1 MPEIS
6 TRAQTRRQVITPLI
20 KSGAWDRAIDATQ
33 DLLRRHPGH
42 PEDYALLA
50 SLYGRCRRWDEAIG
64 QADTGGALSGADA
77 GLHAARIKLRLQ
89 AGRPLDAARV
99 ARETLHVARQAGG
112 KCDAWISAFLRT
124 GDVELAVSLVDG
136 MDAGRHGD
144 ERCAALAL
152 QALLAAGLN
161 ERAVQAGLAA
171 LQAGLDGAALR
182 SQLAQAYL
190 AGGLRNQGLEQA
202 LVHLQEGVRLAP
214 QDLRLNSL
222 YGETLMRA
230 GRSEAAVPIL
240 QGCCERDPALLH
252 TRAMYARAL
261 RDSGMHSEAADQF
274 LILCRQAAQP
284 GRWDRNA
291 ISALLQADRK
301 AEATELYRAS
311 NQARES
317 QLPDSFQTAL
327 ADLESRADAAVIPQA
342 RLDWAWS
349 LRGEAVTLGRREWER
364 AVRWGHLVDHLMLD
378 WLELRSERAHEVMA
392 LLDNLDEVDAFLAPL
407 IAGGSGVVVATA
419 HIGPMFAGPMIIELL
434 GIRARWLASTPSV
447 MQSAHAATLISTSD
461 QSEVRVA
468 KACFDALKQGCFVGM
483 AVDGAANFA
492 APRIDFEGQEVTYS
506 SFASRAAYRMKV
518 PSIFYAPYWRNGR
531 IALTLVHLPGVE
543 AGEDSNAYVRR
554 WQRAYLEQVRKHL
567 SGAPESLRAS
577 GGLWRHVR

>member
-1 MPEIS
+1 MPEIA
-6 TRAQTRRQVITPLI
+6 TRAQTRRRVIAPLI
-20 KSGAWDRAIDATQ
+20 KGGAWDLAIDATKEM
-33 DLLRRHPGH
+33 LRDHPGH
-42 PEDYALLA
+42 PDDYALLA

-64 QADTGGALSGADA
+64 YADTGGAMTGAEA
-77 GLHAARIKLRLQ
+77 GLHAARIRLRLQ
-89 AGRPLDAARV
+89 AGRPLEAARV
-99 ARETLHVARQAGG
+99 ARDTLPIARLAGG
-112 KCDAWISAFLRT
+112 NCGSWISAFLRT
-124 GDVELAVSLVDG
+124 GDVDLAVSLVDG
-136 MDAGRHGD
+136 IEAGRYGD
-144 ERCAALAL
+144 ERCAALVVQTL
-152 QALLAAGLN
+152 IAAGLSD
-161 ERAVQAGLAA
+161 RAVQAGLAS

-202 LVHLQEGVRLAP
+202 LAHLQEGVRLAP

-230 GRSEAAVPIL
+230 GRSEAAVPFL
-240 QGCCERDPALLH
+240 RACCEREPELEH
-252 TRAMYARAL
+252 TRALYARAL
-261 RDSGMHSEAADQF
+261 RDSGMPSDAADQF
-274 LILCRQAAQP
+274 LALCRQTAQP
-284 GRWDRNA
+284 GRWDRHA

-301 AEATELYRAS
+301 AEATALYRAS
-311 NQARES
+311 NQVRERL
-317 QLPDSFQTAL
+317 LPACFQSAL
-327 ADLESRADAAVIPQA
+327 AALDGRAEASRIPQA

-349 LRGEAVTLGRREWER
+349 LRGDTVAMPRPEWER
-364 AVRWGHLVDHLMLD
+364 AVRWGHQVDHLMLD

-407 IAGGSGVVVATA
+407 IASGRGVVVATA

-447 MQSAHAATLISTSD
+447 MQSAHADTLISTSD

-483 AVDGAANFA
+483 AIDGAANFA
-492 APRIDFEGQEVTYS
+492 APRIAFEGQEITYS
-506 SFASRAAYRMKV
+506 SFASRAAYRMRV

-531 IALTLVHLPGVE
+531 IALTLEHLPGVQE
-543 AGEDSNAYVRR
+543 GEDANAYVRR